1 MPKCL
6 VYNAEICLM
15 RVLIVEDEI
24 GIANFLQQGLEE
36 EAYKVSVSYSGQQGM
51 DLALN
56 QEHDIILL
64 DWNLPECS
72 GLQICESIRNQGITT
87 PIIFLTA
94 RDTTDDIITGL
105 QAGANDYIKK
115 PFNFSELLERIKVQL
130 RAKVALKKLKIGSLE
145 VLASSRQVFVKSEEV
160 HLTQKEFELLL
171 YLMAQQG
178 EVCSRSKIIEDVWDI
193 HFDYDTGVI
202 DVYINAL
209 RKKLG
214 EAATMIKTVRGIGY
228 LIQEA

>member
-1 MPKCL
+1 
-6 VYNAEICLM
+6 M

-36 EAYKVSVSYSGQQGM
+36 EAYKVSVSYSGHEGLE
-51 DLALN
+51 LALN
-56 QEHDIILL
+56 QEFDIILL
-64 DWNLPECS
+64 DWNLPKYS
-72 GLQICESIRNQGITT
+72 GLQICESIRNQGINS

-94 RDTTDDIITGL
+94 RDTTDDIIKGL

-115 PFNFSELLERIKVQL
+115 PFDFSELLERIKVQL
-130 RAKVALKKLKIGSLE
+130 RSKVALKKLKLGFLE
-145 VLASSRQVFVKSEEV
+145 VLASSRQVFVSSEEI

-171 YLMAQQG
+171 YLMEQRG
-178 EVCSRSKIIEDVWDI
+178 EVCSRTKIIEDVWDI
-193 HFDYDTGVI
+193 HFDYDSGVI
-202 DVYINAL
+202 DVYINSL

-214 EAATMIKTVRGIGY
+214 EAAGMIKTVRGVGY